1 MRLRGQT
8 LKIHVEA
15 TALNESSS
23 NFRRND
29 EDALVSR
36 SVIFYWIAVAVVVAF
51 EEGEM
56 SATSI

>member
-36 SVIFYWIAVAVVVAF
+36 SVIFYWIAVAVVVVAF
-51 EEGEM
+51 EE
-56 SATSI
+56 